1 MSQIRLAETRQA
13 TPPILSVN
21 NLTVLFPGRS
31 RGLVRRQ
38 EVPIKAVDNVN
49 FEIRESE
56 VFSLVG
62 ESGSGKTT
70 TARCILA
77 LASSTTGSILYQGT
91 DIRSFKGKSKLD
103 YRREVQVIY
112 QDPYGSLNSR
122 EDVFTIV
129 STPIER
135 LTGVRERGKLEDT
148 VASLLVEVGLDPGE
162 SMYKLPH
169 QLSGG
174 ERQRVNIAR
183 ALAPRPKLLIAD
195 EPVTMLDASQKLVVL
210 SLLMDLKK
218 TRNLTIL
225 LITHDLASARA
236 MSDRTAIMYRG
247 KIVEIGPTESILSKP
262 NHPYTELILE
272 STPRIGDTIL
282 LNAAATDPTTE
293 KELEAWQ
300 ESQEGEAIGQRGC
313 VFLPRCGYSA
323 QVCKDVEPPLE
334 EKSSLHLAACHRPL
348 NVPRGSGSLGE
359 PPIA

>member
-1 MSQIRLAETRQA
+1 
-13 TPPILSVN
+13 
-21 NLTVLFPGRS
+21 
-31 RGLVRRQ
+31 
-38 EVPIKAVDNVN
+38 VDNVN

-70 TARCILA
+70 TARCIMA
-77 LASSTTGSILYQGT
+77 LASATAGSILYQGR
-91 DIRSFKGKSKLD
+91 DIKSFKGKSKRD
-103 YRREVQVIY
+103 YRRQVQVIY

-129 STPIER
+129 STPIEQ
-135 LTGVRERGKLEDT
+135 LTGVRDGGKLEDA
-148 VASLLVEVGLDPGE
+148 VASLLVEVGLDPRE
-162 SMYKLPH
+162 SMYKFPH

-247 KIVEIGPTESILSKP
+247 KIVEVGPTGSILSKP
-262 NHPYTELILE
+262 NHPYTQLILE
-272 STPRIGDTIL
+272 STPRIGNTIL
-282 LNAAATDPTTE
+282 LSAATDPAME
-293 KELEAWQ
+293 KELEKWQ
-300 ESQEGEAIGQRGC
+300 ENQANEAIGERGC

-323 QVCKDVEPPLE
+323 QICKDVEPPLE

-348 NVPRGSGSLGE
+348 NVSRASDSSGE
-359 PPIA
+359 